1 MSENLDINNNTAT
14 EPATEPEPT
23 KAEPA
28 NEKLFTQEEVN
39 EIIKNRLKRQGEKQK
54 EAVADAAAEAEK
66 ALADKTVELN
76 SRESRLDCKAYL
88 IEKGYPPELLDVI
101 DTSDTE
107 KFKEKADTA
116 VSTIG
121 SKRKRSAPLASND
134 SPLTDATFTAAFKSG
149 GKHQPKKFGGFDIE

>member
-1 MSENLDINNNTAT
+1 M
-14 EPATEPEPT
+14 
-23 KAEPA
+23 
-28 NEKLFTQEEVN
+28 
-39 EIIKNRLKRQGEKQK
+39 
-54 EAVADAAAEAEK
+54 
-66 ALADKTVELN
+66 
-76 SRESRLDCKAYL
+76 

-134 SPLTDATFTAAFKSG
+134 GPLTGATFTAAFKSG